1 MAKRHIVVGHLVEPG
16 LVVGVVWHQ
25 KDAVHPSDASSGHD
39 GGVAALLLQ
48 VTLEQLHVQPLNTA
62 GHLATH
68 GKKRKLGIMCTEL
81 HS

>member
-1 MAKRHIVVGHLVEPG
+1 MAKRHVIVGHLVEPG

-25 KDAVHPSDASSGHD
+25 KDTVHPSDASSGHD
-39 GGVAALLLQ
+39 GRVTALLLP
-48 VTLEQLHVQPLNTA
+48 VTLEQLHVQLLNTA

-68 GKKRKLGIMCTEL
+68 GKRSKFDIMCIEL